1 MKLQFRSNAE
11 VNNFVSTQ
19 ILSRHD
25 IFDMLKHKPNII
37 IINVVLIILFLFK
50 DTFEG
55 MTGHIAFDN
64 NGQRFN
70 FTILLTE
77 VSVYKNRLKEV
88 CNLVS
93 TGYIDF
99 QIHTNLIR

>member
-1 MKLQFRSNAE
+1 
-11 VNNFVSTQ
+11 
-19 ILSRHD
+19 
-25 IFDMLKHKPNII
+25 
-37 IINVVLIILFLFK
+37 
-50 DTFEG
+50 

-93 TGYIDF
+93 TGYTCAYRQLERSIAFVVRHRDGIANANVEGDF
-99 QIHTNLIR
+99 LIRFTRAGHP